1 MRSYDL
7 KTPEV
12 TFSLTLSCERAV
24 TQALRCDMRCGMAAQ
39 GSDPPGTWVNQNQ
52 AAILPDRTLFTQTN
66 STKQLSHQALLRK
79 TIFKESIFHKTTF
92 TPNRQLFHTRLLHH
106 PRLVNTFY
114 TRQRLHQ
121 LRTTTVT
128 NIPKHDQNTTTA
140 IATTNTRNTIKTQTK
155 YRQNTI
161 KSTTKTPPDTTQN
174 TTSQNQNTTS
184 VRTQSPKRHRHPESQ
199 SAAPARQTAKTC
211 SPRLSWK
218 RTAYFVVRNQNRQRC
233 WCKRM
238 SIMFAHFVVLDSG
251 ARYWRCWHE
260 SEAVKMVS

>member
-39 GSDPPGTWVNQNQ
+39 GSNPPGTWVNQNQ
-52 AAILPDRTLFTQTN
+52 AAILPDRT
-66 STKQLSHQALLRK
+66 QALLRK

-140 IATTNTRNTIKTQTK
+140 IATTNTRNTVKTQTK

-161 KSTTKTPPDTTQN
+161 KSTTKTSPDTTQN

-199 SAAPARQTAKTC
+199 SAAPARQTAKAC
-211 SPRLSWK
+211 SPRLS
-218 RTAYFVVRNQNRQRC
+218 
-233 WCKRM
+233 
-238 SIMFAHFVVLDSG
+238 
-251 ARYWRCWHE
+251 
-260 SEAVKMVS
+260 

>member
-92 TPNRQLFHTRLLHH
+92 TPNRQLSSHKTSTPSAFGKHI
-106 PRLVNTFY
+106 
-114 TRQRLHQ
+114 LHQ
-121 LRTTTVT
+121 AAFAPIKNHHRHQHPKTR
-128 NIPKHDQNTTTA
+128 PKHHHRHCHDQHQEHHQKTNQIPPKHHQKHHQNTTRHHPKHH
-140 IATTNTRNTIKTQTK
+140 ITK
-155 YRQNTI
+155 PKHHQRQNTI
-161 KSTTKTPPDTTQN
+161 TKTPQ
-174 TTSQNQNTTS
+174 TSG
-184 VRTQSPKRHRHPESQ
+184 ESKCRACQ
-199 SAAPARQTAKTC
+199 ANSKDMLP
-211 SPRLSWK
+211 
-218 RTAYFVVRNQNRQRC
+218 
-233 WCKRM
+233 
-238 SIMFAHFVVLDSG
+238 
-251 ARYWRCWHE
+251 
-260 SEAVKMVS
+260 

>member
-12 TFSLTLSCERAV
+12 TFSLTLSCERVV

-92 TPNRQLFHTRLLHH
+92 TPNKQLFHTRLLHH

-121 LRTTTVT
+121 LRTTTAT

-140 IATTNTRNTIKTQTK
+140 IATANTRNTIKTQTK

-161 KSTTKTPPDTTQN
+161 KSTTKTPPRHHPKHHITKPKHHQRQN
-174 TTSQNQNTTS
+174 TITKAPQTSG
-184 VRTQSPKRHRHPESQ
+184 ESKCRACHAN
-199 SAAPARQTAKTC
+199 SKDMLP
-211 SPRLSWK
+211 
-218 RTAYFVVRNQNRQRC
+218 
-233 WCKRM
+233 
-238 SIMFAHFVVLDSG
+238 
-251 ARYWRCWHE
+251 
-260 SEAVKMVS
+260 

>member
-1 MRSYDL
+1 
-7 KTPEV
+7 
-12 TFSLTLSCERAV
+12 
-24 TQALRCDMRCGMAAQ
+24 MRCGMAAQ
-39 GSDPPGTWVNQNQ
+39 GSDPPGAWVNQNQ

-121 LRTTTVT
+121 LRTTTAT

-140 IATTNTRNTIKTQTK
+140 IATANTRNTIKTQTK

-161 KSTTKTPPDTTQN
+161 KSTTKTPPRHHPKHHITKPKQHQRQN
-174 TTSQNQNTTS
+174 TITKTPQTSG
-184 VRTQSPKRHRHPESQ
+184 ESKCRACQ
-199 SAAPARQTAKTC
+199 ANSKDMLP
-211 SPRLSWK
+211 
-218 RTAYFVVRNQNRQRC
+218 
-233 WCKRM
+233 
-238 SIMFAHFVVLDSG
+238 
-251 ARYWRCWHE
+251 
-260 SEAVKMVS
+260 